1 MKYDDIIEVIICPGS
16 EANETNKLL
25 TKVYLCLIYFDK
37 VYLYLFMI
45 NSLTYHKNSTKVR
58 QG

>member
-1 MKYDDIIEVIICPGS
+1 MKYHNIIEVIICPDS

-37 VYLYLFMI
+37 VYLFMI
-45 NSLTYHKNSTKVR
+45 NSLTYHKN
-58 QG
+58 

>member
-1 MKYDDIIEVIICPGS
+1 MKYDNIIEVIICPDS

-45 NSLTYHKNSTKVR
+45 NSLTYHKN
-58 QG
+58 

>member
-1 MKYDDIIEVIICPGS
+1 MKYNNIIEVIICPGS

-25 TKVYLCLIYFDK
+25 TEVYYVHLCLIYYDK

-45 NSLTYHKNSTKVR
+45 NSLT
-58 QG
+58 